1 MLKEVSGYLE
11 KALKTKHTGSAL
23 SPLLWLN
30 GIVSAPC
37 LMISAIINPPMSVAF
52 FVFAA
57 TVVLYTMWQYHAL
70 RTIDPRFVQSEK
82 LQFEMAKLDLIAK
95 KGGDVIIDP
104 VTIAFS
110 AEPTYLPGSTDGSEV
125 EQ

>member
-1 MLKEVSGYLE
+1 MLNEISGYLE

-37 LMISAIINPPMSVAF
+37 LLISAIVSPPMSVAF
-52 FVFAA
+52 FAFAA
-57 TVVLYTMWQYHAL
+57 AVVLYTMWQYHEL

-82 LQFEMAKLDLIAK
+82 LQFEMAKLDLIAR

-104 VTIAFS
+104 VTITFS
-110 AEPTYLPGSTDGSEV
+110 SEPNYLPGSTDEGEV